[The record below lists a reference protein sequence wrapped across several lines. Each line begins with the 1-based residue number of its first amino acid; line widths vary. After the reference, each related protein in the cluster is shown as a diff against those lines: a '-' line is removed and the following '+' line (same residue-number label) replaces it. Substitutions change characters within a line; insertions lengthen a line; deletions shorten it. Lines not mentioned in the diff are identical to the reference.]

1 MSDLKRGHC
10 GVCGREYQWGC
21 GHTRSQERDVE
32 RHQKTRK
39 HQERRCRCF
48 GHDYCDPKTCE
59 LAGIQIPGYMPFYQH
74 TTKKQT
80 QPGGSSG
87 TLLDLELHQA
97 RLRTQLRHRF
107 AAARPHGMC
116 ERAGHCVEHENDPRI
131 ESCR

>member
-39 HQERRCRCF
+39 HQERRCKCF
-48 GHDYCDPKTCE
+48 GHNYCDPKTCE
-59 LAGIQIPGYMPFYQH
+59 LAGIQIPGYIPFYQH
-74 TTKKQT
+74 TPKDQQT
-80 QPGGSSG
+80 Q
-87 TLLDLELHQA
+87 LHQA
-97 RLRTQLRHRF
+97 QQRRRF

-116 ERAGHCVEHENDPRI
+116 ERAGRCIEHEQDLRI
-131 ESCR
+131 EACR